1 MKRFSKEIQKYRFE
15 NNISQEKFA
24 NIMNVSRQLVSKWE
38 TGSSIPNSEDLLTLS
53 KLFNIDV
60 EELLSDIEDNNST
73 NQIEPKKRK
82 INFKFL
88 CAIII
93 SGMIVLALV
102 ITLPIVIINN
112 NKSNDLDNDIN
123 SNDPIDG
130 SSNSNSSSDADNSSS
145 FSDALNIELI
155 EYSKY
160 TKENNQYICIDS
172 IDLKEIDRFI
182 IPAKINGI
190 EVGKISDNAIK
201 HAEDLIELTIP
212 FVGEEKESDDQLEFK
227 TIFNNSIVPDGLSH
241 LIINTTDTIPEG
253 SLKSVKVSKVTLEDS
268 VKYINKSAFQSSSI
282 ENVILPESLESIGE
296 FAFENT
302 KITSVTIPS
311 MNKLSEGT
319 FRGCKK
325 LKDVTIEDG
334 MTSIGQSAF
343 SNCESLIN
351 IYIPDTVEII
361 ESFAFNFCYRIE
373 SLILPS
379 KLTKISSGTFHSC
392 ASLKSI
398 EIPEKVDSIE
408 SIAFMMCT
416 SLKEIKLPDNVLSL
430 GDSAFESSGLETIE
444 LNKALSSMGKYCFRG
459 TKIGTIDLSDTKV
472 LKIENSTFSDCSNLS
487 NVIMSNSITTIDE
500 DVFMNCTSLESFTVP
515 NSVLSIGNNAF
526 YATNIERLA
535 ITNPNTS
542 VGQSILYQNEVIEF
556 LQLPSLDNR
565 LSWYFSFDIPDS
577 LSEVIILNETEL
589 PSSAFSNSKIKKIT
603 LPNNLL
609 TINFNAFK
617 ECVELEEVIIPNGVT
632 TIGNHAFA
640 DCSKLKRI
648 SIPNSVTDIDDFA
661 FSGCSMLKTLVIPEG
676 VTKLDSFVIS
686 GSGIEEVIVHKN
698 IENVDSY
705 INADIF
711 YLSNEDDWENVEY
724 YGDGSNIYFY
734 SNERPS
740 TSGNYWYYD
749 LEGNVCKW

>member
-60 EELLSDIEDNNST
+60 EELLSDIEDNNLT
-73 NQIEPKKRK
+73 DQIEPKKRK

-93 SGMIVLALV
+93 SGVIVLALA

-112 NKSNDLDNDIN
+112 NKSNALDNDIN
-123 SNDPIDG
+123 SNEPIDG
-130 SSNSNSSSDADNSSS
+130 SSNSNNSSS
-145 FSDALNIELI
+145 SDALNIELI
-155 EYSKY
+155 EYSEY

-172 IDLKEIDRFI
+172 IDLKEIDKYI

-201 HAEDLIELTIP
+201 HSEDLIELTIP
-212 FVGEEKESDDQLEFK
+212 FVGEEKESENQLEFK

-253 SLKSVKVSKVTLEDS
+253 SLKSVKISTVTLEDS
-268 VKYINKSAFQSSSI
+268 VKYINKSAFKSSSI
-282 ENVILPESLESIGE
+282 ENILLPKSLEYIGE

-311 MNKLSEGT
+311 INELSEGA
-319 FRGCKK
+319 FRGCRK

-334 MTSIGQSAF
+334 MTKIGESAF
-343 SNCESLIN
+343 SNCESLTN
-351 IYIPDTVEII
+351 IYIPDTVETI
-361 ESFAFNFCYRIE
+361 ESFAFNFCYRLE
-373 SLILPS
+373 SLILPT
-379 KLTKISSGTFHSC
+379 KLTKISNGLFKSC

-408 SIAFMMCT
+408 STAFMSCT
-416 SLKEIKLPDNVLSL
+416 TLKEIKLPDNILSL

-444 LNKALSSMGKYCFRG
+444 LNKALSSIGKYCFRG

-526 YATNIERLA
+526 YATNIKRLA

-542 VGQSILYQNEVIEF
+542 VGQTILYKNEVIEF

-609 TINFNAFK
+609 TINFNAFE

-640 DCSKLKRI
+640 DCTNLKKV

-676 VTKLDSFVIS
+676 VTNLSSSILS
-686 GSGIEEVIVHKN
+686 SSSIEEVIVHNK
-698 IENVDSY
+698 IDYVDSF

-734 SNERPS
+734 SNEQPS